1 MTELTIYPSDLSAM
15 SIRQLA
21 ALPAVQKAEIAGH
34 LREAQ
39 QWIVEESAKLEAACT
54 LCYAEQARQARLD
67 AGKEYGPV
75 HFNDGPVRITVD
87 VPKCITWDQSQLA
100 AIARR
105 IMNSGERVERYIDLS
120 YTVPEGRY
128 SNWSA
133 TLRKQFKPARQV
145 TAGQPTFRL
154 ELLDE
159 HGGVR

>member
-21 ALPAVQKAEIAGH
+21 ALTPAQKAEVANH
-34 LREAQ
+34 LHEAREWMAT
-39 QWIVEESAKLEAACT
+39 EMAKLQAALE
-54 LCYAEQARQARLD
+54 LCYAEQICRARLES
-67 AGKEYGPV
+67 GKEYGTV
-75 HFNDGPVRITVD
+75 HFHDGPVRITVD
-87 VPKCITWDQSQLA
+87 VPKCITWDQQQLA
-100 AIARR
+100 AISRR
-105 IMNSGERVERYIDLS
+105 ITTSGERVERFIDLS
-120 YTVPEGRY
+120 YTVPESRY

-154 ELLDE
+154 ELMDE

>member
-21 ALPAVQKAEIAGH
+21 ALTPAQKAEVASH
-34 LREAQ
+34 LQEARE
-39 QWIVEESAKLEAACT
+39 WLTTEMAKLQAA
-54 LCYAEQARQARLD
+54 LELYYADQARQARRD

-87 VPKCITWDQSQLA
+87 VPRCIAWDQPQLA

-105 IMNSGERVERYIDLS
+105 ITTSGERVERYIDLS